1 MNNNN
6 NKGMLGIRID
16 KSKRLEFKHIVERQG
31 SSMESILN
39 DFIKLYIDNKLTPDI
54 LKNNIFTQ

>member
-16 KSKRLEFKHIVERQG
+16 KSKRLKFKHIVERQG